1 MWRMALSTATKLL
14 LLCAGIFALAGIC
27 VGCVFMRT
35 SQPKSGNGI
44 IRNKIGMGGGT
55 YQQQQ
60 VGTDRGFRT
69 PNQIAIAPSY
79 TFEVEVEGLAEK
91 ARCSLNT
98 VAAQKFEI
106 GQKVRVEYIVR
117 GVKPIWSRTYVTSME
132 PMPQ

>member
-1 MWRMALSTATKLL
+1 MALPTATKML
-14 LLCAGIFALAGIC
+14 LLCAGLFALAGVCI
-27 VGCVFMRT
+27 GCVFMRT
-35 SQPKSGNGI
+35 SQSKSGNGI
-44 IRNKIGMGGGT
+44 IRSKVGMGGGT

-79 TFEVEVEGLAEK
+79 TFDVEVEGLAER

-98 VAAQKFEI
+98 IAAQKFEV

-117 GVKPIWSRTYVTSME
+117 GMKPIWSRVYVTSME
-132 PMPQ
+132 AAP